1 MSKKE
6 EDYLDKIFKAIPLMS
21 DFEKGRLYGAAEE
34 LLRQKEKKAENMS
47 SPSSSRTDDAP
58 NE

>member
-1 MSKKE
+1 MSKKD

-47 SPSSSRTDDAP
+47 
-58 NE
+58 